1 MKDASSSAPS
11 NTAQS
16 GAAASTKDM
25 EPVVVDLRD
34 PLVAGVLAWLFPGAG
49 HLYQRRFAKGILF
62 MVCILSVY
70 FFGLAMAEG
79 RSVYA
84 SWNNVEKRWQYGL
97 QLGVGLPAT
106 PAIVQAMRVR
116 SGNPPMLGGLMAPP
130 KDAVELAALHEQLN
144 SRFEMGTLY
153 TVIAGLLNILAI
165 YDAFAGPGGTEG
177 TNSIPAP
184 PIRITQDNKRRS

>member
-16 GAAASTKDM
+16 AAAASTKDM

-130 KDAVELAALHEQLN
+130 KDSAELAALHEQLN

-165 YDAFAGPGGTEG
+165 YDAFAGPGTSEG
-177 TNSIPAP
+177 NSIKAP
-184 PIRITQDNKRRS
+184 PIRVTQDNKRRS